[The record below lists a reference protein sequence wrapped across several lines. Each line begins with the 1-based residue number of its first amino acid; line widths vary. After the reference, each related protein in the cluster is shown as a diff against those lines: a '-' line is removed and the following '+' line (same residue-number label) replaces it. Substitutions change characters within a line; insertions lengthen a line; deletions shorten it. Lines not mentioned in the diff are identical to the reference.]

1 MTERSGL
8 FITFEGPDGSGKSTQ
23 MRMLADKLRSLGY
36 SVVETVEP
44 GGTRIGE
51 QIRRILLDPAH
62 QEMHPRTELL
72 LYFAARAQNVVER
85 ILPAL
90 AESKI
95 VLSDRYTD
103 STMAYQ
109 GFARALGTEA
119 VHELHRLA
127 CQGLQPDLTLCYD
140 IDVETGLRR
149 ARERGVNRMDEQA
162 IEFHR
167 RVREAYLEIARREP
181 RFRVIDGAPPPE
193 VVFRAT
199 WDAVAPLVAGGGAIN
214 V

>member
-23 MRMLADKLRSLGY
+23 MKMLADRLRALGY
-36 SVVETVEP
+36 DVVETVEP

-51 QIRRILLDPAH
+51 QIRRILLDPLH
-62 QEMHPRTELL
+62 QEMRPRTELL
-72 LYFAARAQNVVER
+72 LYFAARAQNVEER

-90 AESKI
+90 AAGKI

-109 GFARALGTEA
+109 GFARSLGEEA
-119 VHELHRLA
+119 VNELHRLA

-140 IDVETGLRR
+140 IDVETGLAR
-149 ARERGVNRMDEQA
+149 ARERGVNRMDEQEV
-162 IEFHR
+162 EFHR
-167 RVREAYLEIARREP
+167 RVREAYLEIARREA
-181 RFRVIDGAPPPE
+181 RFRVIDGTPPPE
-193 VVFRAT
+193 EVFRAT
-199 WDAVAPLVAGGGAIN
+199 WEAVAPLIAGVAR
-214 V
+214 

>member
-23 MRMLADKLRSLGY
+23 MKMLADKLRALGY
-36 SVVETVEP
+36 EVVETVEP

-51 QIRRILLDPAH
+51 QIRRILLDPLH
-62 QEMHPRTELL
+62 QEMRPRTELL
-72 LYFAARAQNVVER
+72 LYFAARAQNVEER

-90 AESKI
+90 AGGKI

-109 GFARALGTEA
+109 GFARSLGAEA
-119 VHELHRLA
+119 VQELHRLA

-140 IDVETGLRR
+140 IDVETGLAR
-149 ARERGVNRMDEQA
+149 ARERGVNRMDEQE

-167 RVREAYLEIARREP
+167 RVREAYLQMARREP

-193 VVFRAT
+193 DVFRAT
-199 WDAVAPLVAGGGAIN
+199 WEAVAPLIAGVAR
-214 V
+214 